1 MLFQFSLSGGLVL
14 TEFLLSFLQ
23 LPSQFL
29 VLSVLSD
36 VHLFGLDFHLGF
48 RVLAGVPQ
56 LLLQFFYIMFEL
68 VILLM
73 RFSQLYD
80 LGLKLGFHVMVVRT
94 LALKVAY
101 LLFERL
107 ALYFVGARL
116 TVRAFK
122 LTNFTA
128 LLALFLAK
136 ASDLPLELS
145 DVSLKRRQ

>member
-1 MLFQFSLSGGLVL
+1 
-14 TEFLLSFLQ
+14 
-23 LPSQFL
+23 
-29 VLSVLSD
+29 
-36 VHLFGLDFHLGF
+36 
-48 RVLAGVPQ
+48 
-56 LLLQFFYIMFEL
+56 
-68 VILLM
+68 
-73 RFSQLYD
+73 
-80 LGLKLGFHVMVVRT
+80 MVVRI